1 MFFKPRYK
9 FGEITKRWGDAD
21 FKKEFDSILENWL
34 SQFSKKE
41 RPLLMELLKNFYYYT
56 EKAIDKKVVNLHE
69 IFLIKNGNDLSNVLF
84 TKIPKEYGVANSD
97 LIFTSYWFNN
107 NIKGYASYD
116 VIRDYLEKNVIPEK
130 LVIIDDYIGSGD
142 TIIEALQ
149 KMFSIAPELQ
159 NSKLFVLVIHVSF
172 SGIKKLNDYVVKKG
186 LDLDFIY
193 LEKTDKAFQEDY
205 IFSKIDAKL
214 KKEEY
219 KKICECK
226 SVCKKIVLGYKD
238 IQSLVAFNKTTPNNT
253 LGLFWHSA
261 ENFVAL
267 FRRNTQSWNS
277 SVSTL
282 KEIAKKNQH
291 RMRVLFGI
299 EDNQYNRFIV
309 YCILNGKKFSI
320 EKACLDFGI
329 TEEMLWERLN
339 YIECKD
345 YIKIE
350 NGVIVPSD
358 ETNVKLIK
366 SRLKGWEAAE
376 TKLRMENKIPLI
388 ETSYIPKDFSNSFSG
403 YK

>member
-172 SGIKKLNDYVVKKG
+172 SGIKKLNDYVVKQG